1 MIITMPTKMSMPT
14 KKSSVSNLAAAY
26 IRSMTC
32 ITSHLP
38 MHKHA
43 TTALLLLLVQ
53 IATAQPTSSPSAPIE
68 PAEIEPAR
76 RDLWSRG
83 SVRFHRQWSIAGV
96 LTPEAA
102 DKIDITTLEPAAGR
116 SLTADLPD
124 VRWAAHT
131 SWGDITELNEV
142 IGAPKDAQRRIA
154 FVSGVL
160 PRERGGA
167 AMLSLGVQ
175 GAVTVWLNGEQVHER
190 KTLQPAFARD
200 SERIA
205 VQMKQ
210 GDNSLL
216 LRLEQADPSAWPFT
230 VRVLESGTLLARS
243 EEIVPYLTVS
253 GTQVNVHTDLPN
265 RSQGAPVEVAVIA
278 AGGRIVA
285 TETADRGKVV
295 GFDAGAWPDG
305 AYELRAATQNAWG
318 EPYLVHLP
326 WYKGD
331 AASAARRLID
341 AASSAG
347 NDVYGAHV
355 RLLAAIVRDRT
366 GGQINTTLPGL
377 ATRIHSPLI
386 EYEELQL
393 DRAQQTG
400 TVRAGGFVRLGYRDE
415 IDGSVQFCRAY
426 LPTDYAANRQWP
438 LVLALHGYNPA
449 NPPLHRWWSIDQR
462 HSDIADRKGVIYIEP
477 HGRGNAQ
484 YLGLGQQDV
493 LRCLEHAKARFSV
506 DEDRVYLTGESMGGH
521 GTWAI
526 ASRNPQLFAAAAP
539 VYGGWDFRVTSI
551 AGPAQ
556 PQNQPRNPRELYIQ
570 ERSSS
575 FSSSENLLNVPLLV
589 IHGDKDAVVSVENSR
604 HAAQMLQRW
613 GYDIRYWEMP
623 GWAHEDLLQRSSI
636 VDWLLTHRRGGAP
649 QKVRVRAID
658 LAAARAHWLQ
668 VRAMHEPQRIIRADA
683 QVIEPGVVRIDSEN
697 VAAFTLA
704 LPQGLDGGREEIDVV
719 WNGAR
724 QRVPLEDGEAHVGA
738 SAQSSDVLRKRAN
751 LQGPISDVV
760 NTPFMVVLGTTS
772 RDARMRK
779 VIERHARDLED
790 LWLAWQHQPLRFKR
804 DVDVTREDESAYSLI
819 LLGGPD
825 ANAVTRR
832 MAKRLPL
839 RVKQDAIEVDGKRWQ
854 VSDAVLQ
861 MIYPSSLAEDRYVLV
876 VAGTS
881 AQGMALWKPTI
892 VEPSIGVGLIST
904 DWTIEDGRRP
914 PPNIEVDQA
923 DRLVAAGLFDVNW
936 RRDDRWTTE
945 GDASLRA
952 GWRLRRPAVDTYAPT
967 SERLSSYAGDYDFG
981 EFTAD
986 VAVRDGKLIAQPP
999 FGPPLALAPHGEHL
1013 FRISNPLTRDMVEFV
1028 RDANGAVIGAEVD
1041 MQGRTMYG
1049 RKVK

>member
-1 MIITMPTKMSMPT
+1 
-14 KKSSVSNLAAAY
+14 
-26 IRSMTC
+26 
-32 ITSHLP
+32 
-38 MHKHA
+38 MHRHA
-43 TTALLLLLVQ
+43 TTALLLLLAQ
-53 IATAQPTSSPSAPIE
+53 IATAQPAPSPSAQIEPAEIE

-83 SVRFHRQWSIAGV
+83 SVRSHRQWSIAGV

-102 DKIDITTLEPAAGR
+102 DEIDIATLEPAAGR
-116 SLTADLPD
+116 SLTADVPN

-142 IGAPKDAQRRIA
+142 LGAPKDAQRRVA
-154 FVSGVL
+154 FVSGAL

-167 AMLSLGVQ
+167 AMLAIGVQ
-175 GAVTVWLNGEQVHER
+175 GAVTVWLNGEQVHQR
-190 KTLQPAFARD
+190 DTAQPAFARD
-200 SERIA
+200 HERVP

-216 LRLEQADPSAWPFT
+216 LRLEQADPSTWPFT
-230 VRVLESGTLLARS
+230 VRVLESGTLLPPT

-265 RSQGAPVEVAVIA
+265 RSEGKPVEVVAIA
-278 AGGRIVA
+278 SGGRVIA
-285 TETADRGKVV
+285 TETTERGKVV

-355 RLLAAIVRDRT
+355 RLLAEIVRDRT
-366 GGQINTTLPGL
+366 GGQIDTTLVDATLPGL
-377 ATRIHSPLI
+377 ATRIHSPLL

-400 TVRAGGFVRLGYRDE
+400 AVRAGGFVRLGYRDE

-426 LPTDYAANRQWP
+426 LPTDYAASRQWP

-449 NPPLHRWWSIDQR
+449 NPPLHRWWSVDQR
-462 HSDIADRKGVIYIEP
+462 HSEIADRKGIIYIEP

-539 VYGGWDFRVTSI
+539 VYGGWDFRVTTI
-551 AGPAQ
+551 AGPPQ
-556 PQNQPRNPRELYIQ
+556 PQNQPRNPREFYIQ
-570 ERSSS
+570 ERNSS
-575 FSSSENLLNVPLLV
+575 FSSAENLLNVPLLV
-589 IHGDKDAVVSVENSR
+589 IHGDKDAAVSVENSR

-636 VDWLLTHRRGGAP
+636 VDWLLTHRREDAP
-649 QKVRVRAID
+649 HQVRVRATD
-658 LAAARAHWLQ
+658 LAAAHAHWLQ
-668 VRAMHEPQRIIRADA
+668 VHAMHEPQRIIRADA
-683 QVIEPGVVRIDSEN
+683 QVIEPGIVRIDSEN

-704 LPQGLDGGREEIDVV
+704 LPQSMRGGRNAIDVV
-719 WNGAR
+719 WNGAQ
-724 QRVPLEDGEAHVGA
+724 QRVALEDGEARVGA
-738 SAQSSDVLRKRAN
+738 SAPSSDALRKRAN

-760 NTPFMVVLGTTS
+760 NTPFMVVLGTSS
-772 RDARMRK
+772 RDGRMRK

-790 LWLAWQHQPLRFKR
+790 LWLTWQHHPLRVKR
-804 DVDVTREDESAYSLI
+804 DVEVTREDERAYSLI

-825 ANAVTRR
+825 ANALTRR
-832 MAKRLPL
+832 LAKRLPL
-839 RVKQDAIEVDGKRWQ
+839 NVTRDAIEIDGKRWQ
-854 VSDAVLQ
+854 VSDAVLPL
-861 MIYPSSLAEDRYVLV
+861 IYPSPAAAHRYVLV

-892 VEPSIGVGLIST
+892 VEPSIGVGLIGT

-914 PPNIEVDQA
+914 PPNTDVDPV
-923 DRLVAAGLFDVNW
+923 DRVVAAGSFDVHW

-952 GWRLRRPAVDTYAPT
+952 GWRLRRPAVDTYVPT
-967 SERLSSYAGDYDFG
+967 LESLSSYAGDYDFG

-986 VAVRDGKLIAQPP
+986 VAVQEGKLIAQQP
-999 FGPPLALAPHGEHL
+999 FGPPLTLTPHGEHL
-1013 FRISNPLTRDMVEFV
+1013 FRTSSPPTRDLVEFV
-1028 RDANGAVIGAEVD
+1028 HANGAVIGVEVD

-1049 RKVK
+1049 RKVE

>member
-1 MIITMPTKMSMPT
+1 
-14 KKSSVSNLAAAY
+14 
-26 IRSMTC
+26 
-32 ITSHLP
+32 

-43 TTALLLLLVQ
+43 TTALLLVFAQLA
-53 IATAQPTSSPSAPIE
+53 IAQPASPSSTETE

-102 DKIDITTLEPAAGR
+102 DKIPIATLEPAAGR
-116 SLTADLPD
+116 SLAADVPE

-142 IGAPKDAQRRIA
+142 VGAPKDARRRVA

-160 PRERGGA
+160 PRERDGA
-167 AMLSLGVQ
+167 AMLAIGVQ
-175 GAVTVWLNGEQVHER
+175 GAVSVWLNGEQVHER
-190 KTLQPAFARD
+190 KTSQRAFARD
-200 SERIA
+200 SERIP
-205 VQMKQ
+205 VQMRQ

-216 LRLEQADPSAWPFT
+216 LRLEQADPSAWPFA
-230 VRVLESGTLLARS
+230 VRVLESGALLAPT
-243 EEIVPYLTVS
+243 EEIVPYLAVS

-265 RSQGAPVEVAVIA
+265 RSKGTPVEVAVVA
-278 AGGRIVA
+278 AGGRVLA
-285 TETADRGKVV
+285 TETADRGEVAS
-295 GFDAGAWPDG
+295 FDAGAWPDG
-305 AYELRAATQNAWG
+305 AYELRAATRNAWG
-318 EPYLVHLP
+318 EPYFVHLP

-331 AASAARRLID
+331 AASAAQRLID

-347 NDVYGAHV
+347 NDIYGAHV
-355 RLLAAIVRDRT
+355 RLLAEIVRDRA
-366 GGQINTTLPGL
+366 GGQIDAALPGF
-377 ATRIHSPLI
+377 ATRIHSPLT

-400 TVRAGGFVRLGYRDE
+400 AVRAGGFVRLGYRDE

-449 NPPLHRWWSIDQR
+449 NPPLHRWWSVDQR
-462 HSDIADRKGVIYIEP
+462 HSEIADRKGVIYIEP

-493 LRCLEHAKARFSV
+493 LRCLEHAKARLSV

-556 PQNQPRNPRELYIQ
+556 PQNQPRNPREFYIQ

-575 FSSSENLLNVPLLV
+575 FSSAENLLNVPLLV
-589 IHGDKDAVVSVENSR
+589 IHGDKDAAVSVENSR

-623 GWAHEDLLQRSSI
+623 GWAHEDLLQRSSV
-636 VDWLLTHRRGGAP
+636 VDWLLTHRREGAP
-649 QKVRVRAID
+649 HEVRVRATD
-658 LAAARAHWLQ
+658 LAAAQAHWLQ
-668 VRAMHEPQRIIRADA
+668 VRAMQEPQRMIRADA
-683 QVIEPGVVRIDSEN
+683 QIIEPGVVRIDSEN

-704 LPQGLDGGREEIDVV
+704 LPQSLRGERDGIDVV

-724 QRVPLEDGEAHVGA
+724 QRVPLEEGEARVGA
-738 SAQSSDVLRKRAN
+738 LAPSSNALHKRAN

-760 NTPFMVVLGTTS
+760 NTPFMVVVGTSS
-772 RDARMRK
+772 RDARMRTI
-779 VIERHARDLED
+779 IERHARDLQD
-790 LWLAWQHQPLRFKR
+790 LWEAWQHHPLRFKR
-804 DVDVTREDESAYSLI
+804 DVEVTREDERVYSLI

-832 MAKRLPL
+832 LAKRLPL
-839 RVKQDAIEVDGKRWQ
+839 NVNRNAIEIDGKRWQ

-861 MIYPSSLAEDRYVLV
+861 MIYPSPVAEDRYVLV

-881 AQGMALWKPTI
+881 AQGMALWMPTI
-892 VEPSIGVGLIST
+892 VEPSIGVGLIGT

-914 PPNIEVDQA
+914 PPNAAVDPE
-923 DRLVAAGLFDVNW
+923 DRVVAAGSFDVNW

-967 SERLSSYAGDYDFG
+967 FESLSAYAGDYDFG

-986 VAVRDGKLIAQPP
+986 IAVRDGKLMAQTP
-999 FGPPLALAPHGEHL
+999 FGPPLALTAHGEHL

-1028 RDANGAVIGAEVD
+1028 RDANGTVIGAEVD
-1041 MQGRTMYG
+1041 MQGRTLYG
-1049 RKVK
+1049 RKVE